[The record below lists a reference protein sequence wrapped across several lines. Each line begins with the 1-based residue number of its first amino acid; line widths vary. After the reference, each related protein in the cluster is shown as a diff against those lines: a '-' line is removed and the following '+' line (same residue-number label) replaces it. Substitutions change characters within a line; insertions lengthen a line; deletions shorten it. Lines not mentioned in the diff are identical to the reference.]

1 MNKTIKI
8 IDLLNKIANGE
19 KVPEKIRYDDII
31 WTIDYAIGDYYRH
44 INTTSEWLCEK
55 YSVKRSIRGFIN
67 DTVEI
72 IEDNDKLEKM
82 QDFDLTLKETNVTK
96 DLELTYEG
104 VSKTFNYAW
113 HKIDG
118 IIDHIN
124 KIEEKLDE

>member
-1 MNKTIKI
+1 MNKTITI
-8 IDLLNKIANGE
+8 YELLGLVKDGKA
-19 KVPEKIRYDDII
+19 PEKINYLGIEYKFMFQDYKDESRDLYLFSEEIKDITDI
-31 WTIDYAIGDYYRH
+31 
-44 INTTSEWLCEK
+44 L
-55 YSVKRSIRGFIN
+55 N

-113 HKIDG
+113 HKIDE

-124 KIEEKLDE
+124 KLEDNQ

>member
-1 MNKTIKI
+1 MNKEITL
-8 IDLLNKIANGE
+8 IDLLDMNAKGE
-19 KVPEKIRYDDII
+19 KMPSKIKFEDNIYKL
-31 WTIDYAIGDYYRH
+31 TDYGYEAENGDELYGL
-44 INTTSEWLCEK
+44 INFDGSNLNE
-55 YSVKRSIRGFIN
+55 
-67 DTVEI
+67 TVEI

-124 KIEEKLDE
+124 KIEEKLENEK